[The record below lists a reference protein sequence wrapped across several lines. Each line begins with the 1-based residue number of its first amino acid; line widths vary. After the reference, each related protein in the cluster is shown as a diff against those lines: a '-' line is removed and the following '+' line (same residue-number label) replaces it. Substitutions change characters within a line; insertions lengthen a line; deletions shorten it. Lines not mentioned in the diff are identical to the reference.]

1 MKRFLLLFG
10 VAATLIV
17 FAISCGPNP
26 AKDLIKKANQVF
38 KPLPAVMPGFEKVTK
53 VQISLGDKLYNDV
66 RLSVNDTQSCNTCHL
81 LGDKK
86 GGVDNLPVSPGALPG
101 TKGDRNAPTVL
112 NAGFHFVQFW
122 DGRAK
127 DLQEQAKG
135 PILNPVEMGMPS
147 EEAVVKKIS
156 AIDEYKNLFKEAFPN
171 AKEPITY
178 DTITEA
184 IAAFESTLIT
194 KDRFDDFLKGDVDA
208 LSADEQKGLE
218 TFIRV
223 GCTSC
228 HNGPLLGGNSYQ
240 KMGLLNEY
248 TGSKDMGRFDETKD
262 PKDKQF
268 FKVPSL
274 RNIAL
279 TGPYFHNGSVD
290 TLESAVKQMAHLQ
303 LNRELTDEEI
313 SSIVSFLHSLTDK
326 SRAQ

>member
-1 MKRFLLLFG
+1 MLTVLFLIG
-10 VAATLIV
+10 
-17 FAISCGPNP
+17 CGPNP

-38 KPLPAVMPGFEKVTK
+38 KPLPTVMPGFEKVTQA
-53 VQISLGDKLYNDV
+53 QISLGDKLYNDV

-86 GGVDNLPVSPGALPG
+86 GGVDNLAFSPGALPG

-112 NAGFHFVQFW
+112 NAGLHFVQFW

-147 EEAVVKKIS
+147 EAAVVKKIG

-194 KDRFDDFLKGDVDA
+194 KDRFDDFLKGDTSA
-208 LSADEQKGLE
+208 LNEAEQKGVRNLY
-218 TFIRV
+218 
-223 GCTSC
+223 S
-228 HNGPLLGGNSYQ
+228 S
-240 KMGLLNEY
+240 GL
-248 TGSKDMGRFDETKD
+248 
-262 PKDKQF
+262 
-268 FKVPSL
+268 
-274 RNIAL
+274 
-279 TGPYFHNGSVD
+279 YFLS
-290 TLESAVKQMAHLQ
+290 
-303 LNRELTDEEI
+303 
-313 SSIVSFLHSLTDK
+313 
-326 SRAQ
+326 

>member
-1 MKRFLLLFG
+1 MLTVLFLIG
-10 VAATLIV
+10 
-17 FAISCGPNP
+17 CGPNP

-38 KPLPAVMPGFEKVTK
+38 KPLPTVMPGFEKVTQA
-53 VQISLGDKLYNDV
+53 QISLGDKLYNDV

-86 GGVDNLPVSPGALPG
+86 GGVDNLAFSPGALPG

-112 NAGFHFVQFW
+112 NAGLHFVQFW

-147 EEAVVKKIS
+147 EAAVVKKIG

-194 KDRFDDFLKGDVDA
+194 KDRFDDFLKGDTSA
-208 LSADEQKGLE
+208 LNEAEQKGLE

-223 GCTSC
+223 G
-228 HNGPLLGGNSYQ
+228 
-240 KMGLLNEY
+240 
-248 TGSKDMGRFDETKD
+248 RFNETKD
-262 PKDKQF
+262 IKDKQF

-274 RNIAL
+274 RNIVL

>member
-1 MKRFLLLFG
+1 MKRFLLSSG
-10 VAATLIV
+10 VAALLLV
-17 FAISCGPNP
+17 SAMSCGPNP

-38 KPLPAVMPGFEKVTK
+38 KPLPTVMPGFEKVTK
-53 VQISLGDKLYNDV
+53 TQIKLGDQLYNDV

-101 TKGDRNAPTVL
+101 TKGDRNAPTVF
-112 NAGFHFVQFW
+112 NAGFHFAQFW

-147 EEAVVKKIS
+147 EAAVVKKIS
-156 AIDEYKNLFKEAFPN
+156 AIDEYVSLFKEAFPDTLD
-171 AKEPITY
+171 PITY

-194 KDRFDDFLKGDVDA
+194 QDRFDDFLKGDTSA

-248 TGSKDMGRFDETKD
+248 TGSNDMGRFDETKD
-262 PKDKQF
+262 AKDKQF

-303 LNRELTDEEI
+303 LNRELTDEEV
-313 SSIVSFLHSLTDK
+313 SSIVAFLHSLTDK